1 MAKYSSSVEYRIH
14 TTLDNS
20 GIAKLQSEIRQT
32 QQRLKELQS
41 TGFISKDQLS
51 DSLVQLQRVERAVQK
66 AFNSNL
72 GMLDTRKFSDLISK
86 SNEYRVNM
94 NQLGNAFGQ
103 VGARGQTA
111 VTSLIAQVGKL
122 DTGVKT
128 TSKAVDKMAN
138 TIGNTLR
145 WGVVASGFSQM
156 MNAAHQAVQY
166 VRDLDTS
173 LTNIMMVT
181 NYSREAMNEY
191 AQSANDAAK
200 ALGSTTVAMTNA
212 SLVFAQQGTGN
223 FWSNR

>member
-32 QQRLKELQS
+32 QQRLKEMQS

-51 DSLVQLQRVERAVQK
+51 DSLVQLQRVERAMQK

-86 SNEYRVNM
+86 SNECRVNM
-94 NQLGNAFGQ
+94 NQLGTAFSQ

-111 VTSLIAQVGKL
+111 VTSLITQVGKL

-166 VRDLDTS
+166 IKDLDTS

-181 NYSREAMNEY
+181 DYSREAMNEY

-212 SLVFAQQGTGN
+212 SLVFAQQG
-223 FWSNR
+223 SL

>member
-32 QQRLKELQS
+32 QQRLKEMQS

-51 DSLVQLQRVERAVQK
+51 DSLVQLQRVERAMQK

-86 SNEYRVNM
+86 SNECRVDM
-94 NQLGNAFGQ
+94 NQLGTAFSQ

-111 VTSLIAQVGKL
+111 VTSLITQVGKL

-166 VRDLDTS
+166 VKDLDTS

-181 NYSREAMNEY
+181 DYSREAMNEY

-212 SLVFAQQGTGN
+212 SLVFAQQG
-223 FWSNR
+223 SL

>member
-32 QQRLKELQS
+32 QQRLKEMQS

-51 DSLVQLQRVERAVQK
+51 DSLVQLQRVERAMQK

-86 SNEYRVNM
+86 SNECRVNM
-94 NQLGNAFGQ
+94 NQLGTAFSQ

-111 VTSLIAQVGKL
+111 VTSLITQVGKL

-181 NYSREAMNEY
+181 DYSREAMNEY

-212 SLVFAQQGTGN
+212 SLVFAQQG
-223 FWSNR
+223 SL

>member
-14 TTLDNS
+14 TTLDDS

-32 QQRLKELQS
+32 QQRLKEMQS

-51 DSLVQLQRVERAVQK
+51 DSLVQLQRVERAMQK

-86 SNEYRVNM
+86 SNECRVNM
-94 NQLGNAFGQ
+94 NQLGTAFSQ

-111 VTSLIAQVGKL
+111 VTSLITQVGKL

-166 VRDLDTS
+166 VKDLDTS

-181 NYSREAMNEY
+181 DYSREAMNEY

-212 SLVFAQQGTGN
+212 SLVFAQQG
-223 FWSNR
+223 SL

>member
-20 GIAKLQSEIRQT
+20 GIARLQSEIRQT
-32 QQRLKELQS
+32 QQQLKEMQS
-41 TGFISKDQLS
+41 TGFISKDQLN
-51 DSLVQLQRVERAVQK
+51 DSLVQLQRVERAMQK

-72 GMLDTRKFSDLISK
+72 GMLDTRMFSDLISK
-86 SNEYRVNM
+86 SNECRVNM
-94 NQLGNAFGQ
+94 NQLGTAFGQ
-103 VGARGQTA
+103 VGAKGQTA
-111 VTSLIAQVGKL
+111 VTSLITQVGKL

-181 NYSREAMNEY
+181 DYSREAMNEY

>member
-32 QQRLKELQS
+32 QQRLKEMQS

-51 DSLVQLQRVERAVQK
+51 DSLVQLQRVERAMQK

-86 SNEYRVNM
+86 SNECRVDM
-94 NQLGNAFGQ
+94 NQLGTAFSQ

-111 VTSLIAQVGKL
+111 VTSLITQVGKL

-145 WGVVASGFSQM
+145 WGVVASGFSQI

-166 VRDLDTS
+166 VKDLDTS

-181 NYSREAMNEY
+181 DYSREAMNEY

-212 SLVFAQQGTGN
+212 SLVFAQQGTVIFG
-223 FWSNR
+223 

>member
-32 QQRLKELQS
+32 QQRLKEMQS

-51 DSLVQLQRVERAVQK
+51 DSLVQLQRVERAMQK

-86 SNEYRVNM
+86 SNEYRVDM
-94 NQLGNAFGQ
+94 NQLGTAFSQ

-111 VTSLIAQVGKL
+111 VTSLITQVGKL

-145 WGVVASGFSQM
+145 WGVVASGFSQI
-156 MNAAHQAVQY
+156 MNAVHQAVQY
-166 VRDLDTS
+166 VKDLDTS

-181 NYSREAMNEY
+181 DYSRGAMNEY

-212 SLVFAQQGTGN
+212 SLVFAQQG
-223 FWSNR
+223 SL

>member
-32 QQRLKELQS
+32 QQRLKEMQS

-51 DSLVQLQRVERAVQK
+51 DSLVQLQRVERAMQK

-86 SNEYRVNM
+86 SNECRVDM
-94 NQLGNAFGQ
+94 NQLGTAFSQ

-111 VTSLIAQVGKL
+111 VTSLITQVGKL

-166 VRDLDTS
+166 VKDLDTS

-181 NYSREAMNEY
+181 DYSREAMNEY

-212 SLVFAQQGTGN
+212 SLVFAQQGTVIFG
-223 FWSNR
+223 

>member
-32 QQRLKELQS
+32 QQRLKEMQS

-51 DSLVQLQRVERAVQK
+51 DSLVQLQRVERAMQK

-86 SNEYRVNM
+86 SNECRVNM
-94 NQLGNAFGQ
+94 NQLGTAFSQ

-111 VTSLIAQVGKL
+111 VTSLITQVGKL

-128 TSKAVDKMAN
+128 TNKAVDKMAN

-166 VRDLDTS
+166 VKDLDTS

-181 NYSREAMNEY
+181 DYSREAMNEY

-212 SLVFAQQGTGN
+212 SLVFAQQGTVIFG
-223 FWSNR
+223 

>member
-32 QQRLKELQS
+32 QQRLKEMQS

-51 DSLVQLQRVERAVQK
+51 DSLVQLQRVERAMQK

-86 SNEYRVNM
+86 SNECRVNM
-94 NQLGNAFGQ
+94 NQLGTAFSQ

-111 VTSLIAQVGKL
+111 VTSLITQVGKL

-128 TSKAVDKMAN
+128 TNKAVDKMAN

-166 VRDLDTS
+166 VKDLDTS
-173 LTNIMMVT
+173 LTNIMMVSD
-181 NYSREAMNEY
+181 YSREAMNEY

-212 SLVFAQQGTGN
+212 SLVFAQQG
-223 FWSNR
+223 SL

>member
-14 TTLDNS
+14 TTLDDS

-32 QQRLKELQS
+32 QQRLKEMQS

-51 DSLVQLQRVERAVQK
+51 DSLVQLQRVERAMQK

-86 SNEYRVNM
+86 SNECRVNM
-94 NQLGNAFGQ
+94 NQLGTAFSQ

-111 VTSLIAQVGKL
+111 VTSLITQVGKL

-128 TSKAVDKMAN
+128 SSKAVNKMAN

-166 VRDLDTS
+166 VKDLDTS

-181 NYSREAMNEY
+181 DYSREAMNEY

-212 SLVFAQQGTGN
+212 SLVFAQQGTVIFG
-223 FWSNR
+223 

>member
-32 QQRLKELQS
+32 QQRLKEMQS

-51 DSLVQLQRVERAVQK
+51 DSLVQLQRVERAMQK

-72 GMLDTRKFSDLISK
+72 GMLDTRKFSDL
-86 SNEYRVNM
+86 
-94 NQLGNAFGQ
+94 GTAFSQ

-111 VTSLIAQVGKL
+111 VTSLITQVGKL

-128 TSKAVDKMAN
+128 TNKAVDKMAN

-145 WGVVASGFSQM
+145 WGVVASGLSQM

-166 VRDLDTS
+166 VKDLDTS

-181 NYSREAMNEY
+181 DYSREAMNEY

-212 SLVFAQQGTGN
+212 SLVFAQQG
-223 FWSNR
+223 SL

>member
-14 TTLDNS
+14 TTLDDS

-32 QQRLKELQS
+32 QQRLKEMQS

-51 DSLVQLQRVERAVQK
+51 DSLVQLQRVERAMQK

-86 SNEYRVNM
+86 SNECRVNM
-94 NQLGNAFGQ
+94 NQLGTAFSQ

-111 VTSLIAQVGKL
+111 VTSLITQVGKL

-166 VRDLDTS
+166 VKDLDTS

-181 NYSREAMNEY
+181 DYSREAMNEY

-212 SLVFAQQGTGN
+212 SLVFAQQGTVIFG
-223 FWSNR
+223 

>member
-14 TTLDNS
+14 TTLDDS

-32 QQRLKELQS
+32 QQRLKEMQS

-51 DSLVQLQRVERAVQK
+51 DSLVQLQRVERAMQK

-86 SNEYRVNM
+86 SNECRVNM
-94 NQLGNAFGQ
+94 NQLGTAFSQ

-111 VTSLIAQVGKL
+111 VTSLITQVGKL

-166 VRDLDTS
+166 IKDLDTS

-181 NYSREAMNEY
+181 DYSREAMNEY

-212 SLVFAQQGTGN
+212 SLVFAQQG
-223 FWSNR
+223 SL

>member
-14 TTLDNS
+14 TTLDDS

-32 QQRLKELQS
+32 QQRLKEMQS

-51 DSLVQLQRVERAVQK
+51 DSLVQLQRVERAMQK

-86 SNEYRVNM
+86 SNECRVNM
-94 NQLGNAFGQ
+94 NQLGTAFSQ
-103 VGARGQTA
+103 VGTRGQTA
-111 VTSLIAQVGKL
+111 VTSLITQVGKL

-181 NYSREAMNEY
+181 DYSREAMNEY

>member
-32 QQRLKELQS
+32 QQRLKEMQS

-51 DSLVQLQRVERAVQK
+51 DSLVQLQRVERAMQK

-86 SNEYRVNM
+86 SNECRVNM
-94 NQLGNAFGQ
+94 NQLGTAFSQ

-111 VTSLIAQVGKL
+111 VTSLITQVGKL

-166 VRDLDTS
+166 VKDLDTS

-181 NYSREAMNEY
+181 DYSREAMNEY

-212 SLVFAQQGTGN
+212 SLVFAQQG
-223 FWSNR
+223 SL

>member
-14 TTLDNS
+14 TTLDDS

-32 QQRLKELQS
+32 QQRLKEMQS

-51 DSLVQLQRVERAVQK
+51 DSLVQLQRVERAMQK

-86 SNEYRVNM
+86 SNECRVNM
-94 NQLGNAFGQ
+94 NQLGTAFSQ

-111 VTSLIAQVGKL
+111 VTSLITQVGKL

-181 NYSREAMNEY
+181 DYSREAMNEY

-212 SLVFAQQGTGN
+212 SLVFAQQG
-223 FWSNR
+223 SL

>member
-20 GIAKLQSEIRQT
+20 GIVKLQSEIRQT

-181 NYSREAMNEY
+181 DYSREAMNEY

-212 SLVFAQQGTGN
+212 SLVFAQQGTVIFG
-223 FWSNR
+223 

>member
-32 QQRLKELQS
+32 QQRLKEMQS

-51 DSLVQLQRVERAVQK
+51 DSLVQLQRVERAMQK

-86 SNEYRVNM
+86 SNECRVNM
-94 NQLGNAFGQ
+94 NQLGTAFSQ

-111 VTSLIAQVGKL
+111 VTSLITQVGKL

-128 TSKAVDKMAN
+128 TNKAVDKMAN

-166 VRDLDTS
+166 VKDLDTS

-181 NYSREAMNEY
+181 DYSREAMNEY

-212 SLVFAQQGTGN
+212 SLVFAQQG
-223 FWSNR
+223 SL

>member
-14 TTLDNS
+14 TTLDDS

-32 QQRLKELQS
+32 QQRLKEMQS

-51 DSLVQLQRVERAVQK
+51 DSLIQLQRVERAMQK

-86 SNEYRVNM
+86 SNECRVNM
-94 NQLGNAFGQ
+94 NQLGTAFSQ

-111 VTSLIAQVGKL
+111 VTSLITQVGKL

-166 VRDLDTS
+166 VKDLDTS

-181 NYSREAMNEY
+181 DYSREAMNEY

-212 SLVFAQQGTGN
+212 SLVFAQQGTVIFG
-223 FWSNR
+223 

>member
-14 TTLDNS
+14 TTLDDS

-32 QQRLKELQS
+32 QQRLKEMQS

-51 DSLVQLQRVERAVQK
+51 DSLVQLQRVERAMQK

-86 SNEYRVNM
+86 SNECRVNM
-94 NQLGNAFGQ
+94 NQLGTAFSQ

-111 VTSLIAQVGKL
+111 VTSLITQVGRL

-166 VRDLDTS
+166 VKDLDTS

-181 NYSREAMNEY
+181 DYSREAMNEY

-212 SLVFAQQGTGN
+212 SLVFAQQGTVIFG
-223 FWSNR
+223 